1 MTIMTNS
8 DVVLKRLLGL
18 HPKLIDLSLG
28 RVHALLEKLGH
39 PERSLPPVVHVA
51 GTNGKGS
58 VIAFMRAALE
68 AAGYKVDVHTSPH
81 LVRFHERIR
90 LNGELIK
97 EDYLQE
103 ILELCERVNDS
114 EPITFFEITTVAA
127 LIAFAENKS
136 DIVLLE
142 TGLGGRLDATNVIKE
157 PRLSVITPISI
168 DHQDFLGSTL
178 EAIAQEKA
186 GILKRAV
193 PAVIARQP
201 IEALNVI
208 RARAV
213 EIGTPLFEQNE
224 DWFASENNHQ
234 LNYKTVF
241 SNKNL
246 VLPNLVGAHQIK
258 NAGIAVAALDRLGG
272 FSISDTAI
280 NQGLQSAHWPA
291 RLQHLKS
298 GPLLDIA
305 GSGSEI
311 WLDGGHNM
319 AAAQAIATQ
328 AKVWKKSDKLP
339 LYLVFGMLN
348 SKKPIDFLSP
358 LVPFVDSVQ
367 CLEIPDEINTTPAIE
382 LQKMTKT
389 LNMTSDVAPSTTA
402 AIQAIKKADPN
413 GVRILICGSLYL
425 AGHILS
431 EHG

>member
-1 MTIMTNS
+1 MTNS

-28 RVHALLEKLGH
+28 RVHTLLEKLGH

-90 LNGELIK
+90 LNGKLIK
-97 EDYLQE
+97 ENYLQE
-103 ILELCERVNDS
+103 ILELCERVNGS

-127 LIAFAENKS
+127 LVAFAENKS

-201 IEALNVI
+201 IQALNVI

-213 EIGTPLFEQNE
+213 EIGTPLFEQDE

-241 SNKNL
+241 ANKNL
-246 VLPNLVGAHQIK
+246 NLPNLVGPHQIE

-280 NQGLQSAHWPA
+280 NQGLSTAQWPA
-291 RLQHLKS
+291 RLQHLTS

-305 GSGSEI
+305 GSGNEI
-311 WLDGGHNM
+311 WLDGGHNL
-319 AAAQAIATQ
+319 AASHAIASQ
-328 AKVWKKSDKLP
+328 AKIWKESDDLP
-339 LYLVFGMLN
+339 MFLVFGMLN
-348 SKKPIDFLSP
+348 SKNPGDFLRP
-358 LVPFVDSVQ
+358 LAPFVKGLQ
-367 CLEIPDEINTTPAIE
+367 CLDIPEETNTISAIE
-382 LQKMTKT
+382 LKTIAKT
-389 LNMTSDVAPSTTA
+389 LNMTSDIAPSPTA
-402 AIQAIKKADPN
+402 AVQAISKAAPN
-413 GVRILICGSLYL
+413 GARILICGSLYL